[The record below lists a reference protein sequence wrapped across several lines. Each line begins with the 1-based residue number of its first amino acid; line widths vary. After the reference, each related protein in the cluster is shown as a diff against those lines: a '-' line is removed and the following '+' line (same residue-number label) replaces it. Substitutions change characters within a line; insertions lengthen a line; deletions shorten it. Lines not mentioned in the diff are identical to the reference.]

1 MIISVDHGNKSIKT
15 PNALFTSGLI
25 SSEGLQGFKT
35 DYICWNGR
43 YYTLTEQRIAY
54 LRDKTEDERFYVL
67 TLFAIAKELERR
79 KVPETLDPID
89 ITLLVGLPPAH
100 YEQLHSRFEQYF
112 LRRREIVDFEYNGK
126 YYSIR
131 VSKVLSYPQAF
142 AAAVTQFGTLKAHSV
157 AYIID
162 IGGFT
167 IDVLKLRSGHPD
179 LAVVESFEK
188 GVITLYNGIA
198 SKCNALYARILEDC
212 DIDEVI
218 RNQPTVLPG
227 EVQQL
232 IRTMTSDFLT
242 EFYNFLRERGVD
254 VSTSIVVLDTP
265 ILDTTQYKDL
275 LGSVI
280 TDIVLAVLS
289 FGAQLEVDTK
299 SKAQAEGIAAAHLKG
314 VKFGRPRCTV
324 EGWDTYYPQWKQGQ
338 ITAVQC
344 YKQLG
349 ISASTFY
356 RLVRKYELEDE
367 SE

>member
-1 MIISVDHGNKSIKT
+1 MLDVWGTGSKARADLNRCYLAPQLRLSAVPLSQ
-15 PNALFTSGLI
+15 L
-25 SSEGLQGFKT
+25 SSAFS
-35 DYICWNGR
+35 YS
-43 YYTLTEQRIAY
+43 
-54 LRDKTEDERFYVL
+54 
-67 TLFAIAKELERR
+67 AIRAEWE
-79 KVPETLDPID
+79 
-89 ITLLVGLPPAH
+89 
-100 YEQLHSRFEQYF
+100 
-112 LRRREIVDFEYNGK
+112 
-126 YYSIR
+126 
-131 VSKVLSYPQAF
+131 
-142 AAAVTQFGTLKAHSV
+142 
-157 AYIID
+157 
-162 IGGFT
+162 
-167 IDVLKLRSGHPD
+167 
-179 LAVVESFEK
+179 
-188 GVITLYNGIA
+188 
-198 SKCNALYARILEDC
+198 
-212 DIDEVI
+212 
-218 RNQPTVLPG
+218 
-227 EVQQL
+227 
-232 IRTMTSDFLT
+232 FLT
-242 EFYNFLRERGVD
+242 KTLGVD
-254 VSTSIVVLDTP
+254 IVVLDTP

>member
-1 MIISVDHGNKSIKT
+1 MLDVWGTGSKERVDLNRCYLAPQLRLSAV
-15 PNALFTSGLI
+15 PLSQL
-25 SSEGLQGFKT
+25 SSAFS
-35 DYICWNGR
+35 YS
-43 YYTLTEQRIAY
+43 
-54 LRDKTEDERFYVL
+54 
-67 TLFAIAKELERR
+67 AIRAEWE
-79 KVPETLDPID
+79 
-89 ITLLVGLPPAH
+89 
-100 YEQLHSRFEQYF
+100 
-112 LRRREIVDFEYNGK
+112 
-126 YYSIR
+126 
-131 VSKVLSYPQAF
+131 
-142 AAAVTQFGTLKAHSV
+142 
-157 AYIID
+157 
-162 IGGFT
+162 
-167 IDVLKLRSGHPD
+167 
-179 LAVVESFEK
+179 
-188 GVITLYNGIA
+188 
-198 SKCNALYARILEDC
+198 
-212 DIDEVI
+212 
-218 RNQPTVLPG
+218 
-227 EVQQL
+227 
-232 IRTMTSDFLT
+232 FLT
-242 EFYNFLRERGVD
+242 KTLGVD
-254 VSTSIVVLDTP
+254 IVVLDTP